1 MGSVQLSW
9 IWMALICISFWFAS
23 FLRECVPLN
32 DRAHPAPPR
41 HCLYTLFIYFLI
53 VIWTER
59 IYSRH
64 SLSLYVRH
72 IRHSS
77 LAEFDSITP
86 QISSHYLSAEY
97 SLNVNV
103 FLGRLHQC
111 EILKNIPL
119 IDNMNHQA
127 CAPSPFN
134 TPFSISAAMCRGT
147 ADMQSP
153 ARMRSGYGAGLVIR
167 RALASIRTLVIG
179 LMRANRRTGHA
190 SVMPYI
196 NTPQTCS

>member
-1 MGSVQLSW
+1 MASIPLSW

-23 FLRECVPLN
+23 FLRKCVPLN

-53 VIWTER
+53 VIRTEH
-59 IYSRH
+59 IYSRC

-77 LAEFDSITP
+77 LAEFDSITA

-103 FLGRLHQC
+103 FLGRLHQR

-127 CAPSPFN
+127 CVPSPPW
-134 TPFSISAAMCRGT
+134 TPHLPS
-147 ADMQSP
+147 QW
-153 ARMRSGYGAGLVIR
+153 
-167 RALASIRTLVIG
+167 
-179 LMRANRRTGHA
+179 HA
-190 SVMPYI
+190 I
-196 NTPQTCS
+196 TCSCEIGPRCRFSNQTGFGEN